1 MSDYLDNLVS
11 RTFNQTP
18 AVKPRLASRYE
29 PLSVV
34 ASDREMSMF
43 DIELTPEEQLKKREP
58 LQSTSSGA
66 QLNSR
71 LPELPEPRVSHSL
84 DQEPGLDVEESRLIP
99 AREPNVTVEPLPGL
113 IHEPLP
119 KLIKPASIAAVD
131 SQDVR
136 PIQPPNAGVRQLTRK
151 VQKPAPPITS
161 SINEPDQTLASDSRL
176 KGTLTPKPRPDLLD
190 NRDIST
196 GTAPTRLISTEPK
209 GHQSLEIISH
219 QNSVAEPSTE
229 GEGKISVTIGRVD
242 VRAIFAQP
250 RVDRSER
257 PRKSTAMSLDD
268 YLKQRTGGRQ

>member
-43 DIELTPEEQLKKREP
+43 DIELTPEEQLEKREP
-58 LQSTSSGA
+58 LQTTSSDA
-66 QLNSR
+66 QLNYR

-84 DQEPGLDVEESRLIP
+84 DHGPGVDVEESRLVP
-99 AREPNVTVEPLPGL
+99 AREPNVTVEPLPRL
-113 IHEPLP
+113 THEPLP
-119 KLIKPASIAAVD
+119 KLIKPALIAAVD

-136 PIQPPNAGVRQLTRK
+136 PIQPPNAGVTSK
-151 VQKPAPPITS
+151 VQKPAPAITS
-161 SINEPDQTLASDSRL
+161 SIHEPDQTLPSDSRS

-190 NRDIST
+190 NRNLST
-196 GTAPTRLISTEPK
+196 GTAPTRLISTGPK
-209 GHQSLEIISH
+209 GHQSLEIFSH